1 MLKSKGLNRP
11 ISLTRNWGQF
21 ISKPRGRQKSNQ
33 EMHSCLEPSNR
44 LLAFNCTRACRQM
57 TDSFFLWCFQR
68 YGPLA
73 SRELPTEEER
83 EGAGLCYLAVSAR
96 CLCEG
101 HSYHYTGITTRAP
114 YVCAL
119 FVTQGLSVWFLVIVF
134 WIFTHFS
141 NNMVFM
147 VWGFDATFLASWCTS
162 VMLMKRKDSSCLQKV
177 VF

>member
-1 MLKSKGLNRP
+1 MLKNKGLNRP

-33 EMHSCLEPSNR
+33 EMHSCLETSNR

-57 TDSFFLWCFQR
+57 TDSIFLWCFKR

-73 SRELPTEEER
+73 SRELPTEKEC

-101 HSYHYTGITTRAP
+101 SSYHYTGITTRAP
-114 YVCAL
+114 CICSL
-119 FVTQGLSVWFLVIVF
+119 QSI
-134 WIFTHFS
+134 
-141 NNMVFM
+141 
-147 VWGFDATFLASWCTS
+147 
-162 VMLMKRKDSSCLQKV
+162 RCLQSTGDWYERTNKGLLNQIGCGCMLW
-177 VF
+177 